1 MGKYLIIRGLE
12 DKSLNTATKGQG
24 KWIVA
29 CVAECILVGVAEC
42 ILVGVGHNL
51 ARGIATGGQWP
62 PWRGNVNMFSAILRT
77 SPSAFSSMFS
87 C

>member
-29 CVAECILVGVAEC
+29 CVAECILVGV
-42 ILVGVGHNL
+42 GHNL

-62 PWRGNVNMFSAILRT
+62 PWRGNVNMFLAILRT